1 MHQPMSLTD
10 QHIPAQMAT
19 GKQDHGTFTLGQAT
33 PAVALHTDV
42 ALASVHASLR
52 LAAVP
57 RPGPDL
63 CTLQVPPSFLKT
75 NEEPAGKD
83 C

>member
-52 LAAVP
+52 LAALP

-63 CTLQVPPSFLKT
+63 CTLQVPPSFL
-75 NEEPAGKD
+75 GLFGFL
-83 C
+83 